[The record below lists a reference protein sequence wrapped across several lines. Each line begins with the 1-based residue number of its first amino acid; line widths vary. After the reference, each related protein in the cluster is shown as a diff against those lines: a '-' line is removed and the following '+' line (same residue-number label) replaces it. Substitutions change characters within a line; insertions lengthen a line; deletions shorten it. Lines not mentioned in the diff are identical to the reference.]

1 MASLDQETQQY
12 YDNYFTLFSTDGWK
26 QLIEEFKQNAL
37 VINNVE
43 ATKDSNDLYMR
54 KGQINVLA
62 YVLNLE
68 STTSTNYDEL
78 NTSDD

>member
-26 QLIEEFKQNAL
+26 QLTEELKQNAL

-62 YVLNLE
+62 YILNLE
-68 STTSTNYDEL
+68 STTNTNYDEL

>member
-26 QLIEEFKQNAL
+26 QLIEELKQNAL
-37 VINNVE
+37 VINSVE

-62 YVLNLE
+62 YILNLE
-68 STTSTNYDEL
+68 STTNTNYEEL
-78 NTSDD
+78 NNNND